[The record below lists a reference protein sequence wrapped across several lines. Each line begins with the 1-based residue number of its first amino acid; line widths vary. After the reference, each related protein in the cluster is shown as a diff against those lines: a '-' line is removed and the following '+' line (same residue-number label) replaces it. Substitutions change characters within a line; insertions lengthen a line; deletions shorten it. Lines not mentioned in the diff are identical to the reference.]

1 MSFPARIETSKWQ
14 VNMELVVSTPALHQT
29 HDLLRIAKQFE
40 IGCKCTWRETPLH
53 LGRLDAALDHRFN
66 KGIMLLKRLQLGLI
80 HVAVAMTLVP
90 INSTLNRVMIKEL
103 AISATLVALLASLPY
118 LFSPIQVAIGSY
130 SDRHPIFGYRRTP
143 YILAGLLLCVA
154 GVIVS
159 PQVAFLMAENFP
171 LGFVAGLLAF
181 GAWGMGYNLSAVS
194 YLSLA
199 SELSGEKERGRTI
212 ATMWFMMILSIILT
226 AIGLSRMVD
235 PYTPEALIRAFGVV
249 AASALVLGL
258 IGLFKLEPRS
268 GISQSAASESYTVA
282 QMTSA
287 ITANPVA
294 RVFFIYLLLLLAAI
308 LGQDVL
314 LEPFGAEAFGMTV
327 SQTTRITSI
336 WGTFVLLAIIIAGL
350 LERQVSKRLVAQLGN
365 TGALLGFIVIVISG
379 ILVNKSVFYTGV
391 TLLGIGTGL
400 STVANLSLMFDLT
413 VPGMVG
419 LYIGAWGF
427 SNALS
432 RLAGS
437 LLGGWVRDEVT
448 KATGVALTGYL
459 VVFSIEALM
468 LLGAAIMLYRID
480 VGAFRRQ
487 VEEPSFVEKVAI
499 AAE

>member
-1 MSFPARIETSKWQ
+1 MFIK
-14 VNMELVVSTPALHQT
+14 
-29 HDLLRIAKQFE
+29 
-40 IGCKCTWRETPLH
+40 
-53 LGRLDAALDHRFN
+53 RF
-66 KGIMLLKRLQLGLI
+66 QLGLI

-103 AISATLVALLASLPY
+103 ALSATLVAILASLPY

-130 SDRHPIFGYRRTP
+130 SDRHPIFGFRRTP
-143 YILAGLLLCVA
+143 YILVGLILCVL

-159 PQVAFLMAENFP
+159 PQVAFLMHSNFP
-171 LGFVAGLLAF
+171 LGLLAGVLAF

-199 SELSGEKERGRTI
+199 SELSGENGRGKTI
-212 ATMWFMMILSIILT
+212 ATMWFMMIVSIILT

-249 AASALVLGL
+249 AAVALILGLLGL
-258 IGLFKLEPRS
+258 IRLEPRS
-268 GISQSAASESYTVA
+268 GTSSSRASESYTVK

-294 RVFFIYLLLLLAAI
+294 RTFFIYLLLLLAAI

-327 SQTTRITSI
+327 TQTTRITSI
-336 WGTFVLLAIIIAGL
+336 WGTFVLIAIIFAGL
-350 LERQVSKRLVAQLGN
+350 LEGRVSKRLVAQFGN
-365 TGALLGFIVIVISG
+365 VGALLGFIVIVISG
-379 ILVNKSVFYTGV
+379 ILINKHVFYTGV

-413 VPGMVG
+413 IPGMVG
-419 LYIGAWGF
+419 LYMGAWGL

-432 RLAGS
+432 RLTGS
-437 LLGGWVRDEVT
+437 ILGGVVRDVVT
-448 KATGVALTGYL
+448 QTTGLALSGYL
-459 VVFSIEALM
+459 VVFGIEALM
-468 LLGAAIMLYRID
+468 LLIAVLMLGRID
-480 VGAFRRQ
+480 VDAFKKQ
-487 VEEPSFVEKVAI
+487 IEEPAYVEKVAL